1 MALHRTQAIVL
12 KSINL
17 SDSDR
22 LVTFLT
28 KSHGKVKCV
37 VKGARKLKNRF
48 WGSLEPMSHIHLIYF
63 GKENQNL
70 YRLNQAD
77 IIESFQ
83 SIREDLGKLY
93 KGVYFLELIDS
104 MVLEGHQDQRIYF
117 LLQQTLSVLKSQKD
131 LNPLIRLF
139 EIRLLSLSGYKPQLD
154 HCVICKTVSV
164 NGIFKFSFSQNGI
177 LCTNCSRKIT
187 TDIQFTT
194 GTRNYIKKL
203 MEVEIKSCGRIKIP
217 KNQAEEIEE
226 VTHRLILSQLGRETK
241 SYPFIKNMEQFI

>member
-1 MALHRTQAIVL
+1 MALHRTRAIVL

-37 VKGARKLKNRF
+37 AKGARKLKNRF

-93 KGVYFLELIDS
+93 KGVYFL
-104 MVLEGHQDQRIYF
+104 G
-117 LLQQTLSVLKSQKD
+117 LL
-131 LNPLIRLF
+131 
-139 EIRLLSLSGYKPQLD
+139 
-154 HCVICKTVSV
+154 
-164 NGIFKFSFSQNGI
+164 
-177 LCTNCSRKIT
+177 
-187 TDIQFTT
+187 
-194 GTRNYIKKL
+194 
-203 MEVEIKSCGRIKIP
+203 
-217 KNQAEEIEE
+217 
-226 VTHRLILSQLGRETK
+226 
-241 SYPFIKNMEQFI
+241 